1 MTAAGPPE
9 PSVLRSRLDESAA
22 PVRSSSRALAQAG
35 LIVSGA
41 FLVSRVLGW
50 VRVVVIVNGG
60 VPGADLDAFFAA
72 FRLPDL
78 VFQLVAAGALSSA
91 VIPIVSA
98 LLATDET
105 ARAWRVVST
114 IANLMLA
121 GLLVLAVVVL
131 IAAPAIIPAITPGF
145 SQEQWS
151 RTVDLTRIMIFGPIF
166 LALGSLAT
174 SVLNS
179 RGRFAASAIAP
190 SVYNLAII
198 GAALFLVP
206 SLGVTGLA
214 IGVVA
219 GSVVHLGIQI
229 VPLRALGF
237 RYERSVDLDDAE
249 ARQALKLMAPRALG
263 LGAGQITF
271 VVVTSLAST
280 LFVGAVTGFNVAFTL
295 LQIPIGVIGVPL
307 GIVVLPSLSREAAV
321 GNLGEFAALMSRAI
335 RLVVFVMVP
344 ITAIAIVL
352 RSEVVRLLF
361 GDARLDPYAL
371 DQTATT
377 LAAFLLGLTAHA
389 LIAVLARAFYA
400 RQDTRTPVAAA
411 ILAVVVNSTLA
422 TVLVGPLGLPGL
434 GLAIAIAAW
443 LETFVLIVLLK
454 RSLPE
459 LAIGPVL
466 SLGVRSIVV
475 AVVGGLAAAG
485 VAAGLTLTV
494 GPDPGRAAL
503 LVRIVV
509 VGFVW
514 LLTSA
519 AAAAVLRIGE
529 LAAMIGLMLDLVRR
543 PRGA

>member
-9 PSVLRSRLDESAA
+9 PSALEAPPGESRP

-41 FLVSRVLGW
+41 FLASRVLGW
-50 VRVVVIVNGG
+50 VRVVVIVNGDI
-60 VPGADLDAFFAA
+60 PGADLDAFFAA

-145 SQEQWS
+145 TQDQWA

-174 SVLNS
+174 SVLNAQ
-179 RGRFAASAIAP
+179 GRFAASAIAP

-237 RYERSVDLDDAE
+237 RYERSVDLGDAE

-307 GIVVLPSLSREAAV
+307 GIVVLPSLSREAAI

-361 GDARLDPYAL
+361 GDAKLDPYAL

-377 LAAFLLGLTAHA
+377 LAAFLFGLTAHA

-434 GLAIAIAAW
+434 GLAIALAAW
-443 LETFVLIVLLK
+443 LETIVLMVLLK

-459 LAIGPVL
+459 LAIRPVL
-466 SLGVRSIVV
+466 ALGIRSIVV

-529 LAAMIGLMLDLVRR
+529 LAAMIALMLDLVRR

>member
-1 MTAAGPPE
+1 MTEGGTLE
-9 PSVLRSRLDESAA
+9 PSAPASNP
-22 PVRSSSRALAQAG
+22 PVRSSSRALARAG

-41 FLVSRVLGW
+41 FLVSRILGW

-60 VPGADLDAFFAA
+60 IPGADLDAFFAA

-98 LLATDET
+98 LLATEDT

-131 IAAPAIIPAITPGF
+131 VAAPAIIPAITPGF

-174 SVLNS
+174 SVLNAQ
-179 RGRFAASAIAP
+179 GRFAASAIAP
-190 SVYNLAII
+190 IVYNLAII

-219 GSVVHLGIQI
+219 GSVVHLAVQI
-229 VPLRALGF
+229 LPLRALGF
-237 RYERSVDLDDAE
+237 RYERFVDVDDAE

-280 LFVGAVTGFNVAFTL
+280 LFIGAVTGFNVAFTL

-321 GNLGEFAALMSRAI
+321 GNLTEFAALMSRAI
-335 RLVVFVMVP
+335 RLIVFVMIP

-361 GDARLDPYAL
+361 GDAKLDAFAL

-377 LAAFLLGLTAHA
+377 LAAFLVGLTAHA

-422 TVLVGPLGLPGL
+422 ALLVGPLGLPGL

-443 LETFVLIVLLK
+443 LETIVLIVLLK

-459 LAIGPVL
+459 LAIRPVL
-466 SLGVRSIVV
+466 SLGIRSV
-475 AVVGGLAAAG
+475 AVAIAGGLAAAG
-485 VAAGLTLTV
+485 VAAGLTLAL
-494 GPDPGRAAL
+494 GADAGRAAL
-503 LVRIVV
+503 LLQIVV

-514 LLTSA
+514 LLTSTA
-519 AAAAVLRIGE
+519 IAAVLRIGE
-529 LAAMIGLMLDLVRR
+529 LTSMIGLMADLIRR
-543 PRGA
+543 PRRA

>member
-1 MTAAGPPE
+1 MT
-9 PSVLRSRLDESAA
+9 
-22 PVRSSSRALAQAG
+22 SSRALARAG

-41 FLVSRVLGW
+41 FLISRVLGW

-60 VPGADLDAFFAA
+60 LPGADLDAFFAA

-121 GLLVLAVVVL
+121 ALLVLAVIVL
-131 IAAPAIIPAITPGF
+131 VAAPAIIPAITPGF
-145 SQEQWS
+145 TPDQWS
-151 RTVDLTRIMIFGPIF
+151 RTVDLTRIMILSPIF
-166 LALGSLAT
+166 LALGSLVT
-174 SVLNS
+174 SVLNAQ
-179 RGRFAASAIAP
+179 GRFAASAIAP
-190 SVYNLAII
+190 IVYNLAII
-198 GAALFLVP
+198 GAAVFLVP
-206 SLGVTGLA
+206 PLGVTGLA

-219 GSVVHLGIQI
+219 GAIAHFAVQLG
-229 VPLRALGF
+229 PLRALGF
-237 RYERSVDLDDAE
+237 RYDRSIELADEE

-271 VVVTSLAST
+271 VVVTGLAST

-307 GIVVLPSLSREAAV
+307 GVVVLPSLSRDAAL
-321 GNLGEFAALMSRAI
+321 GNLTEFAALMSRAI
-335 RLVVFVMVP
+335 RLIVYVMVP

-352 RSEVVRLLF
+352 RTEVVRLLF
-361 GDARLDPYAL
+361 GDAKLDAHAL

-377 LAAFLLGLTAHA
+377 LAAFLIGLTAHA

-411 ILAVVVNSTLA
+411 VLAVVVNSSLA
-422 TVLVGPLGLPGL
+422 AILVGPLGLPGL

-443 LETFVLIVLLK
+443 LEAIALFVLLN

-459 LAIGPVL
+459 LAIRPIA
-466 SLGVRSIVV
+466 SLGFRSLAV
-475 AVVGGLAAAG
+475 AIGGGLAAAG
-485 VAAGLTLTV
+485 VGAGLSLAT
-494 GPDPGRAAL
+494 GEDPGRAAL
-503 LVRIVV
+503 IVRIGV
-509 VGFVW
+509 VGVVW
-514 LLTSA
+514 VLTSA
-519 AAAAVLRIGE
+519 AISAVLRIGE